1 MYETKKNIIKSFLET
16 ITPRE
21 SSDDTENN
29 KTCEGGT
36 STDPATVDKTVKNV
50 IINTQSV
57 ENVQGNENR
66 SSITIAAD
74 KETDEEAGAVG
85 GDDDDSV
92 FMDEAIPSTSITIAQ
107 LPSHRISIDNTSS
120 KYAIIII
127 TIIYIIKV
135 CKSRTRNVLHRFMT
149 VNFFNFFLK

>member
-1 MYETKKNIIKSFLET
+1 M
-16 ITPRE
+16 
-21 SSDDTENN
+21 
-29 KTCEGGT
+29 
-36 STDPATVDKTVKNV
+36 DKTVKNV

-74 KETDEEAGAVG
+74 KGADEEAGAVG

-127 TIIYIIKV
+127 TMIYINKV
-135 CKSRTRNVLHRFMT
+135 CKSGTRNVLHKFMT
-149 VNFFNFFLK
+149 VNFF